1 MKIRFVRV
9 LVAFVLC
16 TFGFTASGNSTGLLW
31 FLEDSRAEAVWAS
44 AGTEYSGSKS
54 FRRWLESARASTA
67 LPEFRNTLSL
77 NCWEY
82 VLYTAFRTN
91 RMTLEEAKAVHA
103 GRMRGQALADL
114 LGREIGSARYNPQE
128 ASIRIVWPA
137 AATDGDVVLM
147 DQSSHVVQLT
157 HQVDSMGRRVVVSFS
172 PRPIWGDGA
181 SEWPMPS
188 TKPELTTVESLIEQM
203 RDLYPD
209 VPSDWQNIELKVVR
223 LKSWEDL

>member
-1 MKIRFVRV
+1 MKRRYV
-9 LVAFVLC
+9 LFFAAFAFCPFALP
-16 TFGFTASGNSTGLLW
+16 AKGNSSQLLW
-31 FLEDSRAEAVWAS
+31 FLNDSRAEAVWAS
-44 AGTEYSGSKS
+44 AGAEHRGAKS
-54 FRRWLESARASTA
+54 FRHWLESARASA
-67 LPEFRNTLSL
+67 VLPAFRNTLSL

-82 VLYTAFRTN
+82 VLYTALRSN

-103 GRMRGQALADL
+103 GRMRGQALGDL
-114 LGREIGSARYNPQE
+114 LGREIGNAQYNSQE
-128 ASIRIVWPA
+128 ASIKVVWPA
-137 AATDGDVVLM
+137 AAADGDIVLM

-172 PRPIWGDGA
+172 PRPIWGDGS
-181 SEWPMPS
+181 SEWPVPG

-223 LKSWEDL
+223 LKSWEGL